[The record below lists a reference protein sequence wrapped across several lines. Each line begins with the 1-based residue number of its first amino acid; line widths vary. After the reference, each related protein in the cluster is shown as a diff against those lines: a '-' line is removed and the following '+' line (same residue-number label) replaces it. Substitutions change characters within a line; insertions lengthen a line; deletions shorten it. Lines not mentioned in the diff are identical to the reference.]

1 MHNARAIIIAAGSG
15 SRLRPLTDETPK
27 CMLEV
32 DQKALIKHC
41 IDNLQE
47 NGIDH
52 ISIVTGY
59 KAEKINFE
67 GLYYYHNNNYLS
79 NNVLHSLLYAR
90 EALEQAVKDEAPVV
104 ISYSDIWYQSSVVK
118 SLLQSQGDINL
129 VVDSQWESAYEGR
142 TDHLTSEAEL
152 AVFTQENRLC
162 AIGKNVI
169 NSVSRKDSNGEFIG
183 LLMMKPAGIK
193 RFLSHFDKVNTHLT
207 LMSPFQKAPE
217 WQKSYITDILQD
229 MVDSRVVVN
238 CEVIRG
244 KWKEFDTV
252 QDFEKGLPELC

>member
-32 DQKALIKHC
+32 GRKSLIEHC
-41 IDNLQE
+41 IDNLQK

-67 GLYYYHNNNYLS
+67 GLYYYHNNNYLT

-104 ISYSDIWYQSSVVK
+104 ISYSDIWYHSSIVK

-142 TDHLTSEAEL
+142 TDHPTSEAEL

-169 NSVSRKDSNGEFIG
+169 NPASSKNVNGEFIG
-183 LLMMKPAGIK
+183 LLMMRPAGIK
-193 RFLSHFDKVNTHLT
+193 RFLSHFDNVSAHLT
-207 LMSPFQKAPE
+207 LMSPFQKAAE

-229 MVDSRVVVN
+229 MVDNQVVVN
-238 CEVIRG
+238 CVGIEG

-252 QDFEKGLPELC
+252 QDFERGLPE

>member
-15 SRLRPLTDETPK
+15 SRLRPLTDEIPK

-32 DQKALIKHC
+32 GRKSLIEHC

-47 NGIDH
+47 NGIGH

-67 GLYYYHNNNYLS
+67 GLYYFHNNNYLT

-90 EALEQAVKDEAPVV
+90 EALEKAVKDETPVV
-104 ISYSDIWYQSSVVK
+104 ISYSDIWFHSSIVK

-142 TDHLTSEAEL
+142 TDHPTSEAEL
-152 AVFTQENRLC
+152 AAFTQENRLC

-169 NSVSRKDSNGEFIG
+169 NPAGSKNAIGEFIG
-183 LLMMKPAGIK
+183 LLMMRPAGIK
-193 RFLSHFDKVNTHLT
+193 RFLSHFDKVSAHLT
-207 LMSPFQKAPE
+207 LTSPFQKAAE

-229 MVDSRVVVN
+229 MVDNQVVVN
-238 CEVIRG
+238 CVGIKG

-252 QDFEKGLPELC
+252 QDFERGLPK

>member
-15 SRLRPLTDETPK
+15 SRLRPLTDEIPK

-32 DQKALIKHC
+32 GRKSLIEHC

-47 NGIDH
+47 NGIGH

-67 GLYYYHNNNYLS
+67 GLYYFHNNNYLT

-90 EALEQAVKDEAPVV
+90 EALEKAVKDETPVV
-104 ISYSDIWYQSSVVK
+104 ISYSDIWYHSSIVK

-142 TDHLTSEAEL
+142 TDHPTSEAEL

-169 NSVSRKDSNGEFIG
+169 NPAGSKNAIGEFIG
-183 LLMMKPAGIK
+183 LLMMRPAGIK
-193 RFLSHFDKVNTHLT
+193 RFLSHFDKVSAHLT
-207 LMSPFQKAPE
+207 LISPFQKAAE

-229 MVDSRVVVN
+229 MVDNQVVVN
-238 CEVIRG
+238 CVGIEG

-252 QDFEKGLPELC
+252 QDFERGLPK

>member
-15 SRLRPLTDETPK
+15 NRLRPLTDETPK

-32 DQKALIKHC
+32 GRKSLIEHC

-67 GLYYYHNNNYLS
+67 GLYYYHNNNYLT

-104 ISYSDIWYQSSVVK
+104 ISYSDIWYHSSIVK

-142 TDHLTSEAEL
+142 TDHPASEAEL

-169 NSVSRKDSNGEFIG
+169 NPASSKNVNGEFIG
-183 LLMMKPAGIK
+183 LLMMRPAGIK
-193 RFLSHFDKVNTHLT
+193 RFLSHFDNVSAHLT
-207 LMSPFQKAPE
+207 LMSPFQKAAE

-229 MVDSRVVVN
+229 MVDNQVVVN
-238 CEVIRG
+238 CVGIEG

-252 QDFEKGLPELC
+252 QDFERGLPE